1 MDQKSKQSLTWKSDF
16 GKEYTDRNPLTI
28 EAMDKVYM
36 LRFGKT
42 RSEFNRQFLGN
53 LDRSIRILEVG
64 ANVGSQLQGLQ
75 GMGFENLYGIE
86 LQSYAIERAKENS
99 RNMNFIQGSA
109 FDIPHKEGSFD
120 LVFTSGVLIHF
131 SPRDLII
138 AMDEIH
144 RSSKRYIW
152 GFEYWAENHTEIDYR
167 GHKGLLWKGNFS
179 QMYVD
184 RFSDLRLIKE
194 EHYRYSQSENVDS
207 MFLLEIV
214 G

>member
-1 MDQKSKQSLTWKSDF
+1 MHHKSKQSLIWKSDF
-16 GKEYTDRNPLTI
+16 GKEYTDRNPITI
-28 EAMDKVYM
+28 EAMDEMYR

-42 RSEFNRQFLGN
+42 RSEFNRQFIGSLN
-53 LDRSIRILEVG
+53 RSIRILEVG
-64 ANVGSQLQGLQ
+64 ANVGSQLQGLH

-86 LQSYAIERAKENS
+86 LQSYAVEQAKEISGNI
-99 RNMNFIQGSA
+99 NFIQGSA
-109 FDIPHKEGSFD
+109 FELPYKESSFD

-131 SPRDLII
+131 SPRDLLI

-144 RSSKRYIW
+144 RCSKRYIW

-179 QMYVD
+179 QMYVEQ
-184 RFSDLRLIKE
+184 FLDLRLIKE